1 MEKQEAKAIYFR
13 IGRVWCPA
21 LGDYVVFNREGFR
34 HLIRKQGTLRSP
46 SEQSRRLALIPY
58 VKEILEKSL
67 IVAEH
72 RTEQRIGILRTHGN
86 KKIGTTQI
94 DFWSLKVEQN
104 GEIIT
109 VVIRQSPGGIK
120 HFLSVF

>member
-1 MEKQEAKAIYFR
+1 MEKQKAKILYFQ

-21 LGDYVVFNREGFR
+21 LGDYVSFNREGFR

-46 SEQSRRLALIPY
+46 DEQSRRLALIPY

-67 IVAEH
+67 VVAEY
-72 RTEQRIGILRTHGN
+72 RTEQRIVIVRTHGN
-86 KKIGTTQI
+86 KKIEAAQMN
-94 DFWSLKVEQN
+94 FWSLKAEHN
-104 GEIIT
+104 GKIIT